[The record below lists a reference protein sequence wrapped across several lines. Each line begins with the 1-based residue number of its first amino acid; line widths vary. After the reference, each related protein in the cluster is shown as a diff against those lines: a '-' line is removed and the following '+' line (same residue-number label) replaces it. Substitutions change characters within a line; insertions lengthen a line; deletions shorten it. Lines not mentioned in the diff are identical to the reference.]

1 MPRQSLP
8 VRLEQLGEHVA
19 PVDQHAAHPRQVV
32 EADVVDQHPLG
43 RDPEQPRDLAL
54 DADRDVAEA
63 DRAMARVEQRPG
75 DDPHGVREV
84 DDPCVRPREL
94 PDAIGD
100 PEDDRHGAH
109 RLRKASGA
117 RRLLADAPAGE
128 RGGLVLEPRRLA
140 ADPELEQDEA
150 APVDRG
156 VEVVRDGERA
166 AEALPLEHPRCHL
179 TDDPAPLGV
188 DVVEDELVDGDPG
201 SLARQPGDELGR
213 VGRPTTDDGE
223 LHPFTPVSVTPS
235 TNAFC
240 ARKKTTTTGSM
251 ISSVAAIVRFHC
263 TWCRLRNWASPI
275 EATQWSGFSPT

>member
-1 MPRQSLP
+1 MTIPTGFVKSTIHASGRASSRTRSAIPRTTGT
-8 VRLEQLGEHVA
+8 VRIAFAKPPA
-19 PVDQHAAHPRQVV
+19 PVVSWPMHPQ
-32 EADVVDQHPLG
+32 
-43 RDPEQPRDLAL
+43 
-54 DADRDVAEA
+54 
-63 DRAMARVEQRPG
+63 
-75 DDPHGVREV
+75 
-84 DDPCVRPREL
+84 
-94 PDAIGD
+94 
-100 PEDDRHGAH
+100 
-109 RLRKASGA
+109 ASGA
-117 RRLLADAPAGE
+117 
-128 RGGLVLEPRRLA
+128 VSSSSLA
-140 ADPELEQDEA
+140 ACPPTRSWSRTNDGPL
-150 APVDRG
+150 DRS

-188 DVVEDELVDGDPG
+188 DVVEDELLDGDPG
-201 SLARQPGDELGR
+201 SLERQPGDELGR
-213 VGRPTTDDGE
+213 VGRPTTDHGE